1 MRFFSVQKLT
11 SDNGCKGTTIAYYF
25 PAGTK
30 YFFSNTLATAKTVTA
45 VTSAAPAV
53 ASSTAHGLVDADP
66 VLFNSGWQDAAST
79 VFEVDQLTV
88 DTFGITGLDATDNS
102 VYAPG
107 SGGGTVQK
115 ISTWV
120 EIPQI
125 LTASTNGGGI
135 KYGTIDPL
143 GSRQATKQPIGFEA
157 IGVDIKMG
165 YDPSNAT
172 IQAMQALTRTSK
184 KVALKLVLPG
194 GGRVYGYGNIACS
207 EFPEIGS
214 KDSPLQLSVGIG
226 FDGRAI
232 SYGA

>member
-1 MRFFSVQKLT
+1 M
-11 SDNGCKGTTIAYYF
+11 AYYF
-25 PAGTK
+25 PPGTK
-30 YFFSNTLATAKTVTA
+30 YFYSNTLATAKTVTA
-45 VTSAAPAV
+45 VTNAAPAV
-53 ASSTAHGLVDADP
+53 ATATAHGFVDADP

-88 DTFGITGLDATDNS
+88 DTFGITGLDATDTS
-102 VYAPG
+102 VYASG

-125 LTASTNGGGI
+125 LTAGTNGGGI
-135 KYGTIDPL
+135 KYGTVDPL

-157 IGVDIKMG
+157 IGVDIKLG

-214 KDSPLQLSVGIG
+214 KETPLQLSVGIG